1 MFMSCKVH
9 VMSIALAPSPSG
21 IMLYYVE
28 NKLID
33 GTKKKGRIS
42 INDCM
47 MLRQGLQ
54 FCNDTCSG
62 VQYQTQDFFTRHD
75 FVLLLF

>member
-1 MFMSCKVH
+1 MLMSCKVH
-9 VMSIALAPSPSG
+9 VMSIALATSPHG

-47 MLRQGLQ
+47 MLRQGMQ
-54 FCNDTCSG
+54 FFNDTCSD
-62 VQYQTQDFFTRHD
+62 VQY
-75 FVLLLF
+75 

>member
-1 MFMSCKVH
+1 MLMSCKVH
-9 VMSIALAPSPSG
+9 VVSIALATSPCG
-21 IMLYYVE
+21 IIMYYVE

-47 MLRQGLQ
+47 MLRQGM
-54 FCNDTCSG
+54 
-62 VQYQTQDFFTRHD
+62 
-75 FVLLLF
+75 

>member
-1 MFMSCKVH
+1 MLMSCKVH
-9 VMSIALAPSPSG
+9 VMSIALATGPCG
-21 IMLYYVE
+21 IIMYYVE

-47 MLRQGLQ
+47 MLRQGM
-54 FCNDTCSG
+54 
-62 VQYQTQDFFTRHD
+62 
-75 FVLLLF
+75 